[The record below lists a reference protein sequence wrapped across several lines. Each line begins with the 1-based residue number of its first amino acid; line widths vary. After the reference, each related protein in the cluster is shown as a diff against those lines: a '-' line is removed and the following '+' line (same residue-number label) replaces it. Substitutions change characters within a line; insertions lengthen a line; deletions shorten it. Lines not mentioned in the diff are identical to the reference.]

1 MWNLID
7 YNRPI
12 GETTMMKIKTSIIL
26 SLAISLAS
34 LFISTQSFAEEVRS
48 LGVKTVSWYGKPF
61 HGRLTANGERYNM
74 HGISVAHKSLKFG
87 TKVRLTCT
95 STGKSVVARVNDRG
109 PYVGNR
115 AFDLS
120 YGAAKAIGIVDRGIA
135 KVKVEILN

>member
-34 LFISTQSFAEEVRS
+34 LFISTQSFADEVRS
-48 LGVKTVSWYGKPF
+48 LGVKTVSWYGPKF

-135 KVKVEILN
+135 KVKVEILK